1 MGELSLSVN
10 LSRATFRRSCLKMCK
25 IYSATVLGLLL
36 LGSSFVAFADPTSS
50 PKPTAETGIEGTIS
64 VSPAHGGPT
73 RQGVPDSKPL
83 ADTEFHV
90 KVQSGVVATFKTDN
104 EGRFRITLPAGHY
117 TVSKKDS
124 VATIGNYSFEVDVLP
139 GQMKRVHWECDIGIR

>member
-1 MGELSLSVN
+1 M
-10 LSRATFRRSCLKMCK
+10 RK
-25 IYSATVLGLLL
+25 IYSAVVLGLFLL
-36 LGSSFVAFADPTSS
+36 WSSFVVFADPTST
-50 PKPTAETGIEGTIS
+50 PKPASETGIEGTIS

-117 TVSKKDS
+117 TVSKKGS
-124 VATIGNYSFEVDVLP
+124 GAAIGNYSFEVEVVP